1 MKRAALVFPLCLAA
15 ALAASNW
22 TAPLVG
28 VARDAKNQL
37 HPVYGVAG
45 NFVLRGALG
54 GKVVNWAFDASGGL
68 VETDGELWVL
78 DARANVI
85 ERRPAPAGEVILSPR
100 YAYFPKTGNLWPAG
114 AGAGGAIGIEPAAI
128 AGRVIA
134 IGPADQQGIV
144 LAACRANQLWLLTFN
159 ISDGA
164 LLHESAPGGALG
176 EQACAAGGGLLV
188 LQDRLLVV
196 STHEIVIQ
204 TAAGRERRLAI
215 RPNHGTTI
223 HRAGEGAV
231 QVQIPGSPSRM
242 LHITADGERLFEL
255 PATEARP

>member
-28 VARDAKNQL
+28 VARDAKNLL

-45 NFVLRGALG
+45 NFVLRGAFG
-54 GKVVNWAFDASGGL
+54 GEVVNWAFDASGGL
-68 VETDGELWVL
+68 VETDGELRVL

-85 ERRPAPAGEVILSPR
+85 ERRAAPADEVILSPR
-100 YAYFPKTGNLWPAG
+100 YAFFPKTGELWAAG
-114 AGAGGAIGIEPAAI
+114 AGAIVIEPAAI

-134 IGPADQQGIV
+134 LGPADQRGIV

-159 ISDGA
+159 INDGA

-176 EQACAAGGGLLV
+176 EQACAGGRGLLV
-188 LQDRLLVV
+188 LRDRLLVV
-196 STHEIVIQ
+196 SAREIVIQ
-204 TAAGRERRLAI
+204 TAAGHERRLAI
-215 RPNHGTTI
+215 SPADGAKI
-223 HRAGEGAV
+223 HRAGEDAV
-231 QVQIPGSPSRM
+231 QVEIPGSQSM
-242 LHITADGERLFEL
+242 FVHIATDGERVFEL
-255 PATEARP
+255 PASEARP